1 VRGQMVVVEDCAPV
15 MVAAQ
20 LVDQHLPVEVVAAFA
35 GLDDQPGD
43 APLEKRRYQ
52 AYVTNRL
59 GAL

>member
-1 VRGQMVVVEDCAPV
+1 MVVAEDCAPV

-43 APLEKRRYQ
+43 APLEQRRDQ